1 MSYIKEDTT
10 IEELLDQHGRS
21 VTQESYHREIGLESL
36 LDALETGGIVQTGE
50 LIQWSHILAWCTRDQ
65 EARFQNIHEWRSPRS
80 EAETPSF
87 RFPKAGPLFVM
98 RAALGLFTSDELKD
112 EERLAELQR
121 GKDRLTKEIEEKRR
135 EPQFRL
141 NLYNNQLR
149 QHLKSILPHELDI
162 DSRPFQSEELFPED
176 LKRLTEK
183 ACETIEEKIKVSDQG
198 CNALQVQIDDLGA
211 DIRRYE
217 KELDELDVLFGLDN
231 AAGREFDADL
241 NKREEHRKKIE
252 EIKDRQCTLGR
263 VLVRDCSYVRN
274 SQRVLK
280 ITELQDIHAMRQAEA
295 GRVKEQR
302 LIEEEKKRIRESSEQ
317 ASGLRKYVL
326 KERSTLLAHVR
337 EQRELLRD
345 LGRTRESLEIWTQKL
360 DKSTGSNEL
369 DLLRQKLDVVES
381 EIADIENAL
390 TKILRLHDNNREL
403 LQSIFSGIVRSVL
416 SYPNYDGEVALDN
429 RELSFRITHGQ
440 AMTGEA
446 VETLSVLL
454 ADVCCMVYCTL
465 TESAHIPGFLVHDSP
480 READLGI
487 KIYRNFIRLVASLQ
501 EHFDVPDSCP
511 FQYVVTTTTPP
522 PSELNKDLFVKLR
535 LNAARPQELLLR
547 MDITKPQPTE
557 MPLFS

>member
-1 MSYIKEDTT
+1 MDLYKELNLKPIRSEPEVWVSRLVIFRQILPDAVVIRDIPLSRGLNIIWAEEAEDDSSTAEITGHSAGKTTFCRLFRYVLGEKTFGTRKAMEFIRSVFPDGYVAAEIHVHGRRWAARRPFGSGRMSYIKEDAT
-10 IEELLDQHGRS
+10 IEELLDQRGRS

-36 LDALETGGIVQTGE
+36 LDAMETGGIVQTGE

-135 EPQFRL
+135 EPQFRA
-141 NLYNNQLR
+141 NLYDNQLR
-149 QHLKSILPHELDI
+149 QHLKSILPSERDI
-162 DSRPFQSEELFPED
+162 DSRPFRSEELFPED
-176 LKRLTEK
+176 LGRLTEK
-183 ACETIEEKIKVSDQG
+183 ACAIIEEKIKVSDQG

-217 KELDELDVLFGLDN
+217 KELDELDALFGLDN
-231 AAGREFDADL
+231 AAGRELDADL

-263 VLVRDCSYVRN
+263 VLVRDCSYVQN

-295 GRVKEQR
+295 GRVEEQR

-317 ASGLRKYVL
+317 ASGLRKNVL

-345 LGRTRESLEIWTQKL
+345 LGRTWESLEIWIQKL
-360 DKSTGSNEL
+360 DRSTGSKEL
-369 DLLRQKLDVVES
+369 DLLHQKLDTVES

-390 TKILRLHDNNREL
+390 TKILRLHDINREL

-429 RELSFRITHGQ
+429 RE
-440 AMTGEA
+440 
-446 VETLSVLL
+446 
-454 ADVCCMVYCTL
+454 
-465 TESAHIPGFLVHDSP
+465 
-480 READLGI
+480 
-487 KIYRNFIRLVASLQ
+487 
-501 EHFDVPDSCP
+501 
-511 FQYVVTTTTPP
+511 
-522 PSELNKDLFVKLR
+522 
-535 LNAARPQELLLR
+535 
-547 MDITKPQPTE
+547 
-557 MPLFS
+557 